1 MNMTWG
7 IDIIMRNIMNYTLRV
22 SSIAKWRLEWI
33 QYVYEWGKKKVC
45 NTVSVVKH
53 SGRRPLGRCMD
64 GNVVHSNETRKFL
77 MMPSLLSIGN
87 VANAINLKFIF
98 ILAVIL

>member
-1 MNMTWG
+1 
-7 IDIIMRNIMNYTLRV
+7 
-22 SSIAKWRLEWI
+22 
-33 QYVYEWGKKKVC
+33 
-45 NTVSVVKH
+45 
-53 SGRRPLGRCMD
+53 MD

>member
-33 QYVYEWGKKKVC
+33 QYVYE
-45 NTVSVVKH
+45 
-53 SGRRPLGRCMD
+53 
-64 GNVVHSNETRKFL
+64 
-77 MMPSLLSIGN
+77 
-87 VANAINLKFIF
+87 
-98 ILAVIL
+98 